1 LINQKSIAVL
11 PLENLSSD
19 LENEYFSDGM
29 TEEIIAALSKVKG
42 LKVAARTSSFAFKE
56 IKKDVRHI
64 GNELGVSLVLE
75 GSVRKFGD
83 QVRITTQ
90 LIRTDNGFQIWSENF
105 NRKLDDIFALQDEI
119 SLLVAERIR
128 ENYGHLELKEH
139 LVTPSTESIDAY
151 DTFLKA
157 KFFLKRWNL
166 KDIQKG
172 ALLFEQSAKLDPAFE
187 MSLFGAGLCYSL
199 LGSWGAMEKEYA
211 FKRAESYFQ
220 KGGEGQ
226 QPKSVYAYHSLA
238 THEFW
243 GLWDYHAA
251 NKLILEALKMD
262 PYEPDVHECL
272 AELLTALGDFDA
284 ALSSINTSIQHNP
297 LSPNHFYTRANI
309 YYQQKQYDLAQ
320 SDLNKS
326 LEIDPD
332 FALSIQLKL
341 ACCIQQHNLEALK
354 KLIDSRTDLKHPA
367 QYLMLFHLTH
377 GDEVVKESAV
387 RAMIEKLGEVQPR
400 PLMAYDLYLMAQISS
415 TEALDML
422 KMKLS
427 KQMGQVV
434 YFKHESFLTPLRTD
448 QEYQKLVS
456 QYFPDDQLEHP
467 EILQNATS
475 KSLMAAAEVNHYT
488 DILEDLMQNE
498 HQYLDTSLTLRTL
511 ADTINL
517 HPNKLSWLLNERLE
531 KNFNDYVNSY
541 RLKDFQRKAIDPQ
554 YSHLTLL
561 GLAYESGFTS
571 KSVFNEFFRKN
582 TGVTPKAW
590 LKKQKAN

>member
-1 LINQKSIAVL
+1 
-11 PLENLSSD
+11 
-19 LENEYFSDGM
+19 M
-29 TEEIIAALSKVKG
+29 TEEIIAALSKVEG

-64 GNELGVSLVLE
+64 GNELGVALVLE
-75 GSVRKFGD
+75 GSVRRYGD

-105 NRKLDDIFALQDEI
+105 NRKLEDIFALQDEI

-128 ENYGHLELKEH
+128 ENYGHLELNEH
-139 LVTPSTESIDAY
+139 LVTPSTENIDAY

-172 ALLFEQSAKLDPAFE
+172 ALLFEQSVKLDPAFE

-199 LGSWGAMEKEYA
+199 LGSWGAIEKEYA

-220 KGGEGQ
+220 KGGKGQ
-226 QPKSVYAYHSLA
+226 PPKSVYAYHCLA
-238 THEFW
+238 THDFW
-243 GLWDYHAA
+243 GLWDYRAA
-251 NKLILEALKMD
+251 NKSIHEALKMD
-262 PYEPDVHECL
+262 PYEPDVHECH

-284 ALSSINTSIQHNP
+284 ALASINTSIQLNP

-320 SDLNKS
+320 SDLDKS
-326 LEIDPD
+326 LEIDSD

-341 ACCIQQHNLEALK
+341 ACCIQQHNLQALRQ
-354 KLIDSRTDLKHPA
+354 LMDTRTDLIHPA
-367 QYLMLFHLTH
+367 QYLMLFHLIH
-377 GDEVVKESAV
+377 GDEVVKESEV

-415 TEALDML
+415 IEALDML
-422 KMKLS
+422 RMKVGQ
-427 KQMGQVV
+427 QMGQVV
-434 YFKHESFLTPLRTD
+434 NFKHESFLTPLRTH

-456 QYFPDDQLEHP
+456 KYFPDDQLDHP
-467 EILQNATS
+467 EILQETSS
-475 KSLMAAAEVNHYT
+475 KSLMSVEEVNHFT
-488 DILEDLMQNE
+488 DILEDLMQTD
-498 HQYLDTSLTLRTL
+498 HQYLDTSLTLRSL
-511 ADTINL
+511 AETINL
-517 HPNKLSWLLNERLE
+517 HSNKLSWLLNERLE

-541 RLKDFQRKAIDPQ
+541 RLKDFQKKAIDPQ

-582 TGVTPKAW
+582 TGLTPKAW
-590 LKKQKAN
+590 LKKQKAE

>member
-1 LINQKSIAVL
+1 
-11 PLENLSSD
+11 
-19 LENEYFSDGM
+19 M
-29 TEEIIAALSKVKG
+29 TEEIMSALSKVEG

-64 GNELGVSLVLE
+64 GNELGVALVLE

-105 NRKLDDIFALQDEI
+105 NRKLEDIFALQDEI

-128 ENYGHLELKEH
+128 ENYGHLELNEH
-139 LVTPSTESIDAY
+139 LVTPSTENIDAY

-172 ALLFEQSAKLDPAFE
+172 ALLFEQSVKLDPAFE

-199 LGSWGAMEKEYA
+199 LGSWGAIEKEYA

-220 KGGEGQ
+220 KGGKGQ
-226 QPKSVYAYHSLA
+226 PPKSVYAYHSLA

-243 GLWDYHAA
+243 GLWDYRAA
-251 NKLILEALKMD
+251 NKSIQEALKMD

-284 ALSSINTSIQHNP
+284 ALAFINTSIQHNP

-320 SDLNKS
+320 GDLDKS

-341 ACCIQQHNLEALK
+341 ACCIQQQNLEVLK
-354 KLIDSRTDLKHPA
+354 KLIDSRTDLIHPA

-377 GDEVVKESAV
+377 GDEVVKESEV

-415 TEALDML
+415 IEALDML
-422 KMKLS
+422 RMKLS

-434 YFKHESFLTPLRTD
+434 NFKHENFLTPLRTD

-456 QYFPDDQLEHP
+456 QYFPDDQLDHP
-467 EILQNATS
+467 EIQQETSS
-475 KSLMAAAEVNHYT
+475 KSLMSVEEVNYFT
-488 DILEDLMQNE
+488 DILEDLMQND

-511 ADTINL
+511 AETINL

-541 RLKDFQRKAIDPQ
+541 RLKDFQKKAIDPQ

-582 TGVTPKAW
+582 TSLTPKAW
-590 LKKQKAN
+590 LKKQKAK